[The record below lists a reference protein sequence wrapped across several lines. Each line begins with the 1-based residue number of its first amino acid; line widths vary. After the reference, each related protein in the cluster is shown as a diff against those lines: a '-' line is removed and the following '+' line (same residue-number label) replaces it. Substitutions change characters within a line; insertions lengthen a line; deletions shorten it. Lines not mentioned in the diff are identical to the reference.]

1 MSGCPVVNGVEV
13 LLALPEG
20 YVVDLA
26 NPQRKGEHGAY
37 WAYGIGTFLAVLFV
51 GQRLFTRVF
60 IGNGLQIDDGFVVL
74 PMICSPVTQ
83 IILIYEFAAG
93 IEGIHGWELTIEKY
107 KIYLLLSWIGPWIYV
122 LCGSFAKLSLLVV
135 YLRLSPGGWFLTW
148 SWVAVGGVVVHT
160 IVLVFLMIF
169 TCNPVPKSWDITMP
183 VTEGSCINAVAL
195 YFATAIANITTDIMV
210 MVLPI
215 TLILKLQMPK
225 WQKIGVMAVFPFASA
240 TGVTSIIRCA
250 ALPALLGNDDQTWA
264 VSQASLWAIIES
276 NLVIIC
282 ASMTTLKKFFSYI
295 APGMMLGSS
304 AAKSSQNPTC
314 NPPTISKLSSRRPN
328 RYADFGDSTELYPIG
343 NQTEV
348 FAGRSDRS
356 ETGLWDTNS
365 RLEDNTSEKGIIRT
379 TAVKVS

>member
-1 MSGCPVVNGVEV
+1 MSGFPGVNGVEV
-13 LLALPEG
+13 LLAPPEG
-20 YVVDLA
+20 YMVDLA
-26 NPQRKGEHGAY
+26 HPQRNGEHGAY

-51 GQRLFTRVF
+51 GQRVFTRVF

-74 PMICSPVTQ
+74 SMICSQVTQ
-83 IILIYEFAAG
+83 IILILQDLPTCEFS
-93 IEGIHGWELTIEKY
+93 TIIFAHIATSTNMDK
-107 KIYLLLSWIGPWIYV
+107 LSWIGPWIYV

-135 YLRLSPGGWFLTW
+135 YLRLSPGGWFLEW

-169 TCNPVPKSWDITMP
+169 ICNPVSKSWNITIP

-195 YFATAIANITTDIMV
+195 YFATAIANIITDVMV

-215 TLILKLQMPK
+215 PLILKLQMPK
-225 WQKIGVMAVFPFASA
+225 WQKIGVMAVFPFASV
-240 TGVTSIIRCA
+240 TVVTSIIRCA

-264 VSQASLWAIIES
+264 ISQASLWAIIEA

-282 ASMTTLKKFFSYI
+282 ASVTTLKKFLSYI

-304 AAKSSQNPTC
+304 GVKSSQNPTC
-314 NPPTISKLSSRRPN
+314 NPPTISKLTSRRPD
-328 RYADFGDSTELYPIG
+328 RYADFGDDTELYPIG

-348 FAGRSDRS
+348 VAGGNDRS
-356 ETGLWDTNS
+356 ETGSWDTNS
-365 RLEDNTSEKGIIRT
+365 RLEDNTSGKGIIRT